1 MKTISLIILSA
12 VVLLGVSFVIAQPAN
27 EVSAKPGAFTMQLEK
42 PTAGYQTNDLDAV
55 HPSSMKDASGVEDN
69 ASSKT
74 GSAHDRSGSGT
85 QGPGLELFDFSGAE
99 PSWYT
104 VDDNVMGGISNSS
117 VVIDTQFH
125 SLSFSGAV
133 SLENNGGFASTR
145 SQWAGYDLS
154 AFDGIA
160 LRVRGDGNTY
170 RFRIRTEATGS
181 VVAYTGLFTTE
192 AGTWQEI
199 YIPFAEMIPLY
210 RGFVVNAA
218 GPLDPQ
224 SIRSFGLMLS
234 DKQQGEFSL
243 EVDWINAVAERKT
256 EIHYAYNASESEY
269 DQTLYSFADG

>member
-1 MKTISLIILSA
+1 
-12 VVLLGVSFVIAQPAN
+12 
-27 EVSAKPGAFTMQLEK
+27 MQLEK
-42 PTAGYQTNDLDAV
+42 PSAGYQKNDMDAV
-55 HPSSMKDASGVEDN
+55 HPSSMKDASGVENN

-74 GSAHDRSGSGT
+74 GSGT

-104 VDDNVMGGISNSS
+104 LNDNVMGGISNSS
-117 VVIDTQFH
+117 VVIDTEEH
-125 SLSFSGAV
+125 SLSFTGAV
-133 SLENNGGFASTR
+133 SLDNNGGFASTR

-181 VVAYTGLFTTE
+181 AVAYTGLFTTD
-192 AGTWQEI
+192 AGAWQEI
-199 YIPFAEMIPLY
+199 YIPFAEMIPRY

-243 EVDWINAVAERKT
+243 EVDWINAVAERKN
-256 EIHYAYNASESEY
+256 EIRSAYNPSESEY
-269 DQTLYSFADG
+269 EKSFYSFVDG

>member
-1 MKTISLIILSA
+1 MKTISMIILSA
-12 VVLLGVSFVIAQPAN
+12 VVLLGFSFAIAQSAN
-27 EVSAKPGAFTMQLEK
+27 EVSAKPGAFTMQLEN
-42 PTAGYQTNDLDAV
+42 PTAEYQTNDLDVV
-55 HPSSMKDASGVEDN
+55 HPSPMKDASGMEN
-69 ASSKT
+69 SASSKASSKQDQSGL
-74 GSAHDRSGSGT
+74 GSR
-85 QGPGLELFDFSGAE
+85 GPGIELFDFSGAE

-104 VDDNVMGGISNSS
+104 LNDNVMGGISNSS
-117 VVIDTQFH
+117 VVIDTEEH
-125 SLSFSGAV
+125 SLSFTGAV
-133 SLENNGGFASTR
+133 SLDNNGGFASTR

-181 VVAYTGLFTTE
+181 AVAYTGLFTTD

-243 EVDWINAVAERKT
+243 EVDWINAVAERKN
-256 EIHYAYNASESEY
+256 EIRSAYNPSESEY
-269 DQTLYSFADG
+269 EKSFYSFVDG